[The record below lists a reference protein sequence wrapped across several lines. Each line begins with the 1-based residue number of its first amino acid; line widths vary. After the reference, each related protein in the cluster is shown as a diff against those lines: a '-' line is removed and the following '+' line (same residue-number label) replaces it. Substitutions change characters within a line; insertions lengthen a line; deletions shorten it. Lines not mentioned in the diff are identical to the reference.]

1 MARVPAAVTA
11 ITDPS
16 ERELVQRAFEVS
28 FKAYAPSSKF
38 HVGAAVR
45 TTKGTY
51 VGCNVENGSYGLT
64 SCAERNSVFA
74 AITSEGGKT
83 RIEAVA
89 VYARSPG
96 KKVKTASP
104 CGACRQVLAEF
115 GRHAVVTFLE
125 NGRFRS
131 MTLDELLPAAFE
143 LY

>member
-1 MARVPAAVTA
+1 MARLPEVLAA
-11 ITDPS
+11 ITDAS
-16 ERELVQRAFEVS
+16 EHELVSRAFDVS

-45 TTKGTY
+45 TSKGIY

-64 SCAERNSVFA
+64 SCAERNAVFA
-74 AITSEGGKT
+74 AIGAEGGKIE
-83 RIEAVA
+83 IEAVA

-115 GRHAVVTFLE
+115 GRDAVVTFLE
-125 NGRFRS
+125 GGQFRS
-131 MTLDELLPAAFE
+131 MTVDELLPAAFE

>member
-1 MARVPAAVTA
+1 MARVPEAVTA

-16 ERELVQRAFEVS
+16 ERELVRRAFEAS
-28 FKAYAPSSKF
+28 FKAYAPNSKF

-45 TTKGTY
+45 TAKGTY

-64 SCAERNSVFA
+64 SCAERNAVFA
-74 AITSEGGKT
+74 AVTSEGGKIQ
-83 RIEAVA
+83 IEAVA

-96 KKVKTASP
+96 KKVRTASP

-115 GRHAVVTFLE
+115 GSEAVVTFLE
-125 NGRFRS
+125 SGRFRS
-131 MTLDELLPAAFE
+131 MKLGELLPAAFE

>member
-1 MARVPAAVTA
+1 VVRPPAVVTA
-11 ITDPS
+11 IIDPT

-64 SCAERNSVFA
+64 SCAERNAVFTA
-74 AITSEGGKT
+74 VALEGGKI

-96 KKVKTASP
+96 RKVKTASP

-115 GRHAVVTFLE
+115 GQDAVVTFLE
-125 NGRFRS
+125 SGHFRS

>member
-1 MARVPAAVTA
+1 MARQPEVLAA
-11 ITDPS
+11 ITDPRK
-16 ERELVQRAFEVS
+16 RELVSRAFDVS

-64 SCAERNSVFA
+64 SCAERNAVFA
-74 AITSEGGKT
+74 AIGTEGGKVK
-83 RIEAVA
+83 IEAVA
-89 VYARSPG
+89 VYVRFSG

-115 GRHAVVTFLE
+115 GRDAVVTFLE
-125 NGRFRS
+125 GGQFRS
-131 MTLDELLPAAFE
+131 MTVDELLPAAFE